1 MIRRPP
7 RSTRTDTLFPYTTLF
22 RSRAVACRCECSQ
35 GLIAVSVSTPVT
47 GRKVRFA
54 RVCCGRISKNHLGAI
69 VAHANDAEL
78 VDVCDIDPVSLQAA
92 VSETGATGHTSLDA
106 MLATTTA
113 DAVIVT
119 TPSGLHPNQTIA
131 IARSGR
137 HVVSEKPMATRWRSE
152 EHTSELQSLMRIS
165 Y

>member
-1 MIRRPP
+1 M
-7 RSTRTDTLFPYTTLF
+7 
-22 RSRAVACRCECSQ
+22 
-35 GLIAVSVSTPVT
+35 SVSTPVT

-54 RVCCGRISKNHLGAI
+54 LVGCGRISKNHLGAI

-131 IARSGR
+131 HARSGR
-137 HVVSEKPMATRWRSE
+137 HGVSEKPMATRWPAGLRRVRACQE
-152 EHTSELQSLMRIS
+152 AGVPRVVVQPNHPHPTVQVP
-165 Y
+165 